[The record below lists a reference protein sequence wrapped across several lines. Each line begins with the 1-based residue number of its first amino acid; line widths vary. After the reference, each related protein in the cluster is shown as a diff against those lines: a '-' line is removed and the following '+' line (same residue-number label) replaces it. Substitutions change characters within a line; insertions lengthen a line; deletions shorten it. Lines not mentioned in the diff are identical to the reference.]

1 MSSLFSSIFKAKLG
15 KSFNIILNRKR
26 IVSES
31 DHVKEYLK
39 AKEKVEKLAGEM
51 GHSVNVQTA
60 IYDVNKP
67 SETKPET
74 SPNVEVKPKRGRKK
88 KE

>member
-1 MSSLFSSIFKAKLG
+1 M
-15 KSFNIILNRKR
+15 
-26 IVSES
+26 SES
-31 DHVKEYLK
+31 DDVKEYLK
-39 AKEKVEKLAGEM
+39 AKQKVEKLASEM
-51 GHSVNVQTA
+51 GHSVNVQTS

-74 SPNVEVKPKRGRKK
+74 SLNVEVKPKRGRNK